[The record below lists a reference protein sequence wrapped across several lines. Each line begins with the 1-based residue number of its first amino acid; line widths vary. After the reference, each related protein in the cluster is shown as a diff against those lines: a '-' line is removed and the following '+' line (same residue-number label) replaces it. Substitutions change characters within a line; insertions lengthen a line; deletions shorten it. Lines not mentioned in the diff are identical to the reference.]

1 MTEPV
6 VLLRVQEL
14 SHGCPGES
22 DTSKGVKQIIF
33 TKCVKSR
40 YTFYTYYK

>member
-22 DTSKGVKQIIF
+22 DISKGVKKNHI
-33 TKCVKSR
+33 
-40 YTFYTYYK
+40 YKMCKE